1 MSAMEINKLVG
12 AVLTAGLIL
21 MVINVG
27 VDEALQEKPLE
38 KAVYPV
44 PGAESAAEDG
54 SAAERGSATAEAAS
68 GPRSLAALLA
78 VADIDDGKKVAR
90 KCVACHDVS
99 QGGRNKIGPNLW
111 GVVGAGK
118 AAREGFAYSGAL
130 AGLGGAWGYDDLD
143 AFLAKPREFARGT
156 KMAFA
161 GVKSP
166 ADRADL
172 IAYLRGLSESPP
184 PLPEAP

>member
-1 MSAMEINKLVG
+1 MSAIEINKLVA
-12 AVLTAGLIL
+12 AVLTAGLIF

-27 VDEALQEKPLE
+27 VDEALPEKPLE
-38 KAVYPV
+38 KVVYPV
-44 PGAESAAEDG
+44 PGAESE
-54 SAAERGSATAEAAS
+54 SAADDGGAVAEAAVA
-68 GPRSLAALLA
+68 PRPLAALLA
-78 VADIDDGKKVAR
+78 VADIDNGKKVAR

-111 GVVGAGK
+111 GVVGADK

-130 AGLGGAWGYDDLD
+130 AGLGGAWGYADLD
-143 AFLAKPREFARGT
+143 AFLAKPKEFARGT
-156 KMAFA
+156 KMMFA
-161 GVKSP
+161 GIKSP

-172 IAYLRGLSESPP
+172 IAYLRSLSDSPP

>member
-1 MSAMEINKLVG
+1 MSAMEINKLVA
-12 AVLTAGLIL
+12 AVLTAGLIF

-27 VDEALQEKPLE
+27 VDEALDEGPLE
-38 KAVYPV
+38 QAAYPV
-44 PGAESAAEDG
+44 PGAEGKSAAEG
-54 SAAERGSATAEAAS
+54 GRATAEAATA
-68 GPRSLAALLA
+68 PPSLATLLA
-78 VADIDDGKKVAR
+78 AADIDNGKKVAR
-90 KCVACHDVS
+90 KCLACHDVK

-111 GVVGAGK
+111 GVVGADK

-130 AGLGGAWGYDDLD
+130 AGLGGAWGYADLD
-143 AFLAKPREFARGT
+143 AFLAKPKEFARGT

-172 IAYLRGLSESPP
+172 IAYLRSLPESPP